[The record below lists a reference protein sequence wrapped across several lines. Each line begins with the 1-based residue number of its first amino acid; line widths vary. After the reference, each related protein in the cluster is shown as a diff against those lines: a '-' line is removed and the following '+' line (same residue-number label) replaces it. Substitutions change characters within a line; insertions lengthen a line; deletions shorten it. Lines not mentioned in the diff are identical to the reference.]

1 MKLLRERRGP
11 ATAVRHPGLARWPP
25 PAAVGEGLREE
36 EELVPADLGFT
47 PSRQGRQRGVR
58 GEYIVQNTLY
68 LSINNVCR
76 DRKIMRRVDQPNMAT
91 FIKT

>member
-1 MKLLRERRGP
+1 
-11 ATAVRHPGLARWPP
+11 
-25 PAAVGEGLREE
+25 LREE
-36 EELVPADLGFT
+36 EELVSADLGFP
-47 PSRQGRQRGVR
+47 PSRQGRQRGVG
-58 GEYIVQNTLY
+58 GEYTVQNTLY